1 MLNLE
6 SMGFDTLITVFR
18 QKLMLQRYIKISL
31 RNTVGQQ
38 KIIAT
43 FGPVKFA
50 ENATKK
56 IRRRQREFY
65 MYREVIKVM
74 V

>member
-1 MLNLE
+1 MSLFLLMLNLE
-6 SMGFDTLITVFR
+6 SMRFDALIMVFR

-43 FGPVKFA
+43 FGAVKFA

-56 IRRRQREFY
+56 IRRR
-65 MYREVIKVM
+65 
-74 V
+74 